1 MTLAGIPIS
10 DDQCMGESL
19 QYINSAFQT
28 LSTNVYSVSA
38 LAASQTINNANA
50 VAINSVVSSSTVNL
64 FFNSATNKLSAT
76 TNFVSP
82 FALSAVDGER
92 MTFVSSASGWR
103 GSRPFPTW
111 NSTPQTSAVNN
122 QIGNSGFLN
131 FQRALTDV
139 IRNNRDIVGD
149 RVTTPSGTISG
160 LWSKGILLKDGRVF
174 LPPVNSTTARIYNP
188 STNAITVPGGSFG
201 GQSYVGACLLPDG
214 RVFVNPHILP
224 QAAIWDSAT
233 ETVTNS
239 GSWSGTTSQGGRVAI
254 VLPSGKIFTIP
265 SSGGYAHIWDPV
277 TGTVFVPAT
286 PIYTYVSGG
295 AYAYSATLL
304 PDGKIFVS
312 IFAGDGT
319 ARIYDPVTTLTTTTV
334 GGLPQFTS
342 KVVLLP
348 NGKVFCASYTSAS
361 DASPAPARIYDPITN
376 TVSTPS
382 GGSSFGSGDA
392 LVLPN
397 GKVLIAG
404 YGGGTH
410 IYDPLADTSRSVDI
424 GMSSVSYGGF
434 TLMQNGKVFVHN
446 GSAAR
451 IYDPTSTYQS
461 VSLDM
466 NFVTSPYVNFGS

>member
-1 MTLAGIPIS
+1 MVLNGIPIS
-10 DDQCMGESL
+10 EDQCISDSL

-38 LAASQTINNANA
+38 S
-50 VAINSVVSSSTVNL
+50 
-64 FFNSATNKLSAT
+64 FN
-76 TNFVSP
+76 
-82 FALSAVDGER
+82 ALSAKDSSTIDLDYNSSTKTLTATLALTAQDGQR
-92 MTFVSSASGWR
+92 MTYSSTLSAFVGARS
-103 GSRPFPTW
+103 FPTW

-131 FQRALTDV
+131 YQRALTDV

-149 RVTTPSGTISG
+149 RLTTPSGTING
-160 LWSKGILLKDGRVF
+160 LWSRGILLKDGRVF
-174 LPPVNSTTARIYNP
+174 LPPVNTTTARIYNP
-188 STNAITVPGGSFG
+188 STNAITVPGGTFG
-201 GQSYVGACLLPDG
+201 GPEYIGACLLPDG
-214 RVFVNPHILP
+214 RVFVNPHTAP
-224 QAAIWDSAT
+224 QAAIWDYVT

-239 GSWSGTTSQGGRVAI
+239 GSWSGLTSQGVVAI

-265 SSGGYAHIWDPV
+265 GYSGYAHIWDPV

-286 PIYTYVSGG
+286 PIYAYVSGG
-295 AYAYSATLL
+295 AYAQSATLL
-304 PDGKIFVS
+304 PDGKIFVP

-348 NGKVFCASYTSAS
+348 NGKVFCTSYTTAS
-361 DASPAPARIYDPITN
+361 DTSPAPARIYDPITN

-382 GGSSFGSGDA
+382 GGSNFGSGDA
-392 LVLPN
+392 CVLPN
-397 GKVLIAG
+397 GKVLIVG
-404 YGGGTH
+404 FGGGAH
-410 IYDPLADTSRSVDI
+410 IYDPLTDTSRSVDI
-424 GMSSVSYGGF
+424 GMSSVSYGGL

-446 GSAAR
+446 GTTAR